1 MKHLFLTSAIGIPGV
16 AESIR
21 SKLGHD
27 NHLKTAFITT
37 PVEVEDMTDDSWY
50 QDDRKALTQNG
61 FDIFDYSI
69 TGKSESDIR
78 TDLEGIETLYISGG
92 NEFYLKQQSVKNNFG
107 QFVKEFVES
116 GKPYI
121 STSAGSIIMAPDMT
135 PALNI
140 TDITNCPEPIT
151 DLTGFGIVDFL
162 PMPHWGSDDFKDLYL
177 GERKEKMYAEKWQTI
192 LLNNYEY
199 IEVMDDQFRIIDLP
213 RGKAGVR
220 NEK

>member
-16 AESIR
+16 AESVR
-21 SKLGHD
+21 AKLGH
-27 NHLKTAFITT
+27 NKSLKTAFITT

-50 QDDRKALTQNG
+50 QDDHAALTKNS
-61 FDIFDYSI
+61 FAIFDYTI
-69 TGKSESDIR
+69 TGKTEADIR
-78 TDLEGIETLYISGG
+78 TDLADIDALYISGG
-92 NEFYLKQQSVKNNFG
+92 NEFYLKQQANKNNFG

-121 STSAGSIIMAPDMT
+121 GTSAGSIIMAPDMT

-140 TDITNCPEPIT
+140 TDTNNCPEPIT

-162 PMPHWGSDDFKDLYL
+162 LMPHWGSEDFKKLYL
-177 GERKEKMYAEKWQTI
+177 GERKEKMYAENWRII

-199 IEVMDDQFRIIDLP
+199 IEVLGDQYHIID
-213 RGKAGVR
+213 VR
-220 NEK
+220 RE